1 MATTAP
7 EPVSAPPVR
16 LASIQ
21 QLSAPTASKSPS
33 RPRRSKW
40 ILSIAIALVS
50 IGVLVP
56 VLGYLLALIRGD
68 TSQHYLTKH
77 VTKAPLLITVTEDGN
92 VESANN
98 VEVRCQVAGGSNILW
113 IIPDGSIVKKG
124 QEIVRLNSA
133 TIEDLVNAQRI
144 LFERAQ
150 ATRIEAEKIYSAAKI
165 SVQEYLEGTY
175 VKELQAAE
183 AAIVIAQ
190 ENLRSAT
197 DSLQHTERMARK
209 GYVTPL
215 QLDAQK
221 FAVDRANLD
230 MATAETTKRVLERF
244 TKVKMLG
251 DLESARDSAEA
262 KMRSEQTST
271 ELEHTRLQRLLTQL
285 EQCTI
290 LAPQDGMVVYA
301 NEFSSGRGSSTVKI
315 EEGAMVRERQAIV
328 RLPDLSQMQVK
339 VIVHESKVDSL
350 APGMR
355 ANVNIQ
361 DREFQGEVISVANQP
376 EPTSFFSSSVK
387 AYATIVK
394 IDSRTTGLKPGMTAG
409 VEILVADLKDVLSVP
424 VQTVVEQGGGFA
436 CWVLEHGEP
445 QRRPVVLG
453 ASNSTVIEIKDGLKE
468 GDEVLLNPRAVVPSA
483 REDIAEVGE
492 RVDVAK
498 RFGTAQPVSIGP
510 AAAGK
515 GSPAA
520 TGPGARI
527 ADGRAT
533 KTAPK
538 SFADLDRDGDGKV
551 SRDEAPPR
559 MQEFFEKI
567 DSNHDGFLSSA
578 EMATARSQSQQP
590 RPPSAPGADAG
601 AR

>member
-1 MATTAP
+1 MATTSS
-7 EPVSAPPVR
+7 EPVPAPPAR

-21 QLSAPTASKSPS
+21 QLSAPTAAKPPS
-33 RPRRSKW
+33 HPRRRRW
-40 ILSIAIALVS
+40 ILGTAIVV
-50 IGVLVP
+50 VLVG
-56 VLGYLLALIRGD
+56 VWALSGYALALFRGD
-68 TSQHYLTKH
+68 TSQHYLTKR
-77 VTKAPLLITVTEDGN
+77 VTKGSLLITVTEDGN

-98 VEVRCQVAGGSNILW
+98 MEVRCQVAGGSNILW
-113 IIPDGSIVKKG
+113 IIPDGSLVKKG

-133 TIEDLVNAQRI
+133 TIEDLVNAQKI
-144 LFERAQ
+144 LYERAQ
-150 ATRIEAEKIYSAAKI
+150 ATRIEAEKLYSAAKI

-230 MATAETTKRVLERF
+230 LGTAETTKRVLEKF

-262 KMRSEQTST
+262 KMRSEQASC
-271 ELEHTRLQRLLTQL
+271 ELEHARLQRLTTQL

-301 NEFSSGRGSSTVKI
+301 NELSTGRGSTSVKL
-315 EEGAMVRERQAIV
+315 EEGATVRERQSIV
-328 RLPDLSQMQVK
+328 RMPDLSRMQVK

-350 APGMR
+350 TPSMR
-355 ANVNIQ
+355 ANVDIQ
-361 DREFQGEVISVANQP
+361 DREFQGEVVSVASQP
-376 EPTSFFSSSVK
+376 EPTSFFTASVK
-387 AYATIVK
+387 EYATIVK
-394 IDSRTTGLKPGMTAG
+394 IDGHTTGLKPGMTAE

-424 VQTVVEQGGGFA
+424 VQAVVEQGGSFN
-436 CWVLEHGEP
+436 CWVLDHGQP
-445 QRRPVVLG
+445 QRRPVVIG
-453 ASNSTVIEIKDGLKE
+453 ASNSTVIEIKDGLKV
-468 GDEVLLNPRAVVPSA
+468 GDEVLLNPRAAVPAA
-483 REDIAEVGE
+483 REESSKSNE
-492 RVDVAK
+492 KVDVAK
-498 RFGTAQPVSIGP
+498 RFGVPQAVSAGPSVAAKPVP
-510 AAAGK
+510 AG
-515 GSPAA
+515 GA
-520 TGPGARI
+520 TVRI
-527 ADGRAT
+527 ADGRTT
-533 KTAPK
+533 KSGPR
-538 SFADLDRDGDGKV
+538 SFAELDRDGDGKV

-559 MQEFFEKI
+559 MQEFFDKI
-567 DSNHDGFLSSA
+567 DSDHDGFLSSA
-578 EMATARSQSQQP
+578 EMAAARSQMQQQ
-590 RPPSAPGADAG
+590 RPASPPGADAG

>member
-7 EPVSAPPVR
+7 DPVSAPPAR

-21 QLSAPTASKSPS
+21 QLSAPSASKPPA
-33 RPRRSKW
+33 RPRRRW
-40 ILSIAIALVS
+40 WVLSTVTIVVLLGVWALSSFVLALV
-50 IGVLVP
+50 
-56 VLGYLLALIRGD
+56 RGD
-68 TSQHYLTKH
+68 TSQHYLTKR
-77 VTKAPLLITVTEDGN
+77 VTKGPLLITVTEDGN

-113 IIPDGSIVKKG
+113 IIPDGSIAKKG

-133 TIEDLVNAQRI
+133 TIEDLVNAQKI

-150 ATRIEAEKIYSAAKI
+150 ATRIEAEKLYSAAKI

-175 VKELQAAE
+175 VKEMQAAE

-230 MATAETTKRVLERF
+230 LGTADTTKRVLEKF

-271 ELEHTRLQRLLTQL
+271 ELEHTRLQRLLNQL

-361 DREFQGEVISVANQP
+361 DREFQGEVVSVANQP

-387 AYATIVK
+387 AYATIVR
-394 IDSRTTGLKPGMTAG
+394 IDGRTTGLKPGMTAG

-424 VQTVVEQGGGFA
+424 VQAVVEQGGGFA
-436 CWVLEHGEP
+436 CWVLEHGQP
-445 QRRPVVLG
+445 QRRSVLLG
-453 ASNSTVIEIKDGLKE
+453 ASNSTVIEIKDGVKE
-468 GDEVLLNPRAVVPSA
+468 GDEVLLNPRAVVPTA
-483 REDIAEVGE
+483 HDDVATVGE
-492 RVDVAK
+492 KVDVAK
-498 RFGTAQPVSIGP
+498 RFGVAHPVSAGP
-510 AAAGK
+510 ATALK
-515 GSPAA
+515 GAPGVVGSGTRTADSRS
-520 TGPGARI
+520 TKSGPR
-527 ADGRAT
+527 
-533 KTAPK
+533 
-538 SFADLDRDGDGKV
+538 SFSDLDRDGDGKV
-551 SRDEAPPR
+551 SREEAPPK

-567 DSNHDGFLSSA
+567 DANHDGFLSSA
-578 EMATARSQSQQP
+578 EMATARSKSQQERAP
-590 RPPSAPGADAG
+590 AAPGVDAG